1 MARLPELT
9 ARHALFLDFDGTL
22 VEIAPRPEDVVL
34 APDTRAALGALSRAL
49 GGAVAVIS
57 GRDIAVI
64 DAHLAPL
71 VLPVAGSHGA
81 ERRMHDGRTQRA
93 EADPA
98 APDRTALDRA
108 ALDRAALDRAAAKM
122 ADFAAPHDLQVEK
135 KHGAVT
141 LHFRAKPGLEADAMA
156 LARDLAAKESALRLI
171 PGKMVAELAL
181 AGHDKGGALRAY
193 MAEPP
198 FAGRVPLMAGD
209 DTTDE
214 DAMAVAMDT
223 GGTAIRI
230 GAGESKAPHRAA
242 DTATF
247 LAWMSSMAKRLEGEA
262 A

>member
-1 MARLPELT
+1 MARLPQLT
-9 ARHALFLDFDGTL
+9 AQHALFLDFDGTL

-34 APDTRAALGALSRAL
+34 APATRGALGALSRAL

-81 ERRMHDGRTQRA
+81 ERRMHDGQTQRA
-93 EADPA
+93 AADPA
-98 APDRTALDRA
+98 ALN
-108 ALDRAALDRAAAKM
+108 RAAAKM

-135 KHGAVT
+135 KRGAVS
-141 LHFRAKPGLEADAMA
+141 LHFRAKPNLEHDAMT
-156 LARDLAAKESALRLI
+156 LARDLAANDIALRLI

-181 AGHDKGGALRAY
+181 AGHDKGDALRAY

-214 DAMAVAMDT
+214 DAMAAAMDA

-230 GAGESKAPHRAA
+230 GAGDSKAPHRAP
-242 DTATF
+242 DTAAF
-247 LAWMSSMAKRLEGEA
+247 LEWMSSMAKRLEGEA